1 MAGKPTTFETIL
13 INLREA
19 VTGFVDP
26 YRTPSEIPGAI
37 SKLLKELGIK
47 PPEDAVKSKL
57 KSAAED
63 WVRIANELP
72 NITVNLDPDKAFK
85 EISDK
90 GKLIRQGID
99 SIAKAGASAWDGL
112 VGSAVAIKE
121 AFPKRLVDY
130 IIYEFLTK
138 SHPKIGGVFL
148 LFGVLRRVHTPA
160 LNEAFDDAEIRVF
173 DLKQL
178 IRVFTEP
185 HKAIPEAL
193 KWGTDDFIDRPIV
206 DGLVLLGGLVPG
218 TTKGADDQ
226 EFTKQT
232 ENLYVKR
239 GNDLANLRES
249 ALHRLS
255 LQGVTFDFVGL
266 HKIGVGVLV
275 KNPIQLTTN
284 LKIFDIPNDAI
295 LTLSPG
301 SGGDPL
307 KVDLLT
313 E

>member
-1 MAGKPTTFETIL
+1 VADSTFETIL
-13 INLREA
+13 TNLREA
-19 VTGFVDP
+19 VTRFVDP
-26 YRTPSEIPGAI
+26 YRTPSQIPGAI
-37 SKLLKELGIK
+37 SKLLKELGIA
-47 PPEDAVKSKL
+47 PPDEAVKTKL
-57 KSAAED
+57 KSAAAD
-63 WVRIANELP
+63 WVTIADQLSSL
-72 NITVNLDPDKAFK
+72 NLNLQPDKAMK

-90 GKLIRQGID
+90 GNIIKQGID
-99 SIAKAGASAWDGL
+99 NIAKAGASAWDGL
-112 VGSAVAIKE
+112 LGSAVAIKE

-130 IIYEFLTK
+130 IIYEFLTQ

-148 LFGVLRRVHTPA
+148 LFGVLRRVYTPA
-160 LNEAFDDAEIRVF
+160 QNEAFLAAEIRVF

-226 EFTKQT
+226 VFNKQT
-232 ENLYVKR
+232 ENLYVNR
-239 GNDLANLRES
+239 GNDLDNLRAS

-255 LQGVTFDFVGL
+255 LQGVTLDFVGL

-275 KNPIQLTTN
+275 KNPIQLQTN
-284 LKIFDIPNDAI
+284 LKLFDIPNDAI
-295 LTLSPG
+295 LALSPG
-301 SGGDPL
+301 AGGDPL